1 MKISTQRGISTGLM
15 ALNALGVVGTFIF
28 VAKETPDAQK
38 KINSAKETKFS
49 KLKAFVS
56 GYKKSLI
63 FASATIA
70 SGIGSRVLSS
80 KTESGLLA
88 GTAVLSTTLHK
99 YKSKVKETLGIDA
112 DKSIVKELMKED
124 KTDISSTSPKEGQVL
139 YFEEHIGYFYAKP
152 EDVIYAYSE
161 INKDLSGNI
170 NWYLDGID
178 SKGYVTLID
187 FLNLCQGEPLSH
199 TLDNSKLNFGWS
211 PDYLSEYYE
220 NYWVNMDISE
230 PEDNFNGAR
239 IIYFVTDLVWNPEQ
253 WYDYIHNGLD
263 KNEYF
268 KEADKKLSFGAQYY
282 IPENAK

>member
-15 ALNALGVVGTFIF
+15 ALNALGVVATFIF
-28 VAKETPDAQK
+28 VAKETPNAQR
-38 KINSAKETKFS
+38 KIESAKETKFA

-88 GTAVLSTTLHK
+88 GTAMLGTTLHK

-112 DKSIVKELMKED
+112 DKSIIKELMKED
-124 KTDISSTSPKEGQVL
+124 KNDISKTAPKDGQVL
-139 YFEEHIGYFYAKP
+139 YYEEHIGYFYAKP
-152 EDVIYAYSE
+152 EDVMYAYST
-161 INKDLSGNI
+161 INKDLSGNN
-170 NWYLDGID
+170 NWYVDGID
-178 SKGYVTLID
+178 SRGYETIGD
-187 FLNLCQGEPLSH
+187 FLNLCQGEPLDI
-199 TLDNSKLNFGWS
+199 TLDDAELNFGWS
-211 PDYLSEYYE
+211 SDYLGEYYE

-230 PEDNFNGAR
+230 PDDNFNGAR
-239 IIYFVTDLVWNPEQ
+239 MIYFYADLVWNPEQ
-253 WYDYIHNGLD
+253 WYDYIYNGLN

-268 KEADKKLSFGAQYY
+268 KGADKNLSFGAQYY
-282 IPENAK
+282 IPSNAK